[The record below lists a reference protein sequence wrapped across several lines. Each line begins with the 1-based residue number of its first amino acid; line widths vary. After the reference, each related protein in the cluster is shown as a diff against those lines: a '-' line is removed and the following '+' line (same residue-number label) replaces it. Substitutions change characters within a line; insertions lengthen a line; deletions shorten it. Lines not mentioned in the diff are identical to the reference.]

1 MQNNNLDS
9 NHKDEIN
16 LREILIL
23 LLEAKKIIFIV
34 TLFFTLIAAS
44 YSYSLKTKYESSATI
59 KIGHINNEFEKVIL
73 NKVNSNNY
81 GIKSKLIDSGTL
93 FLSTHPQSSAEEAE
107 VLLLK
112 AIDYAIETSNNDINK
127 RIISNQNEK
136 LEKLNELITNQNNR
150 KEILKKDIEFD
161 EKEVE
166 FFLIEI
172 NRLSNMEDT
181 SLVVGLISNLI
192 IRKNYA
198 NLKIY
203 RTKYAISSVEETK
216 LDLQE
221 SYKNSISLNI
231 FELTKLFKKD
241 VTNKIAPKR
250 DYILLVGASIG
261 FLLSIFIILFR
272 QEKKKKK

>member
-1 MQNNNLDS
+1 M
-9 NHKDEIN
+9 
-16 LREILIL
+16 
-23 LLEAKKIIFIV
+23 
-34 TLFFTLIAAS
+34 
-44 YSYSLKTKYESSATI
+44 
-59 KIGHINNEFEKVIL
+59 
-73 NKVNSNNY
+73 
-81 GIKSKLIDSGTL
+81 

-272 QEKKKKK
+272 QAYYVKK